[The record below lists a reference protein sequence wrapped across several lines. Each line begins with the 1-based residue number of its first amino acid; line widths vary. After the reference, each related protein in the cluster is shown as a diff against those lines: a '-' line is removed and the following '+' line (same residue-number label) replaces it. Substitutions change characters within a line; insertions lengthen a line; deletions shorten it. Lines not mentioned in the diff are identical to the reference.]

1 MLAIRQCAQ
10 AALIRG
16 TFARSSV
23 SPYKHVMNTSH
34 APKESLRVLSLAALG
49 VVFGDI
55 GTSPLYTMK
64 EVFGGV
70 HHPLTINAANVLGI
84 LSLIFW
90 ALTLVVAVKYVSFI
104 MRADNKGEGGIMALM
119 ALALRNLPEG
129 SISRRLVLM
138 LGLFGAALFY
148 GDGVVAP
155 SISVLSAIEGLS
167 IITPKFTPFVI
178 PLTLGVLIALFLI
191 QSRGTA
197 HLGRLFGPVMLLWF
211 LTLAALGIW
220 NIAQAPNVLKA
231 INPYYG
237 AHFLYTHPSLGFLTL
252 GAVVLAL
259 TGAEALYA
267 DMGHFGRK
275 PIQIVW
281 FSLVLPSLVI
291 NYFGQGALILQD
303 KTAIANPFF
312 HMAPEW
318 ALYPLVLIATCATVI
333 ASQAVITGAFSVTQQ
348 AMQLGYTPRLDIQHT
363 SGDQI
368 GQIYIPA
375 INWMMLVTVIA
386 LVLGFRSSS
395 NLAAAYG
402 IAVTGTMLTTSILA
416 FYVSSRLWHWN
427 PWRAFFGALPF
438 ICIDLTFFAASSV
451 KIVDGGWFPLI
462 FGFTLFL
469 MLTTW
474 KRGRLLL
481 HKRLSE
487 EAIELQ
493 PFVNSLSPE
502 SGVTR
507 IPGTA
512 VFLTG
517 NLDGVPHAM
526 LHSLK
531 HYKVLHE
538 RIALVAVNTL
548 DVPYVPDAQRV
559 TVEVLPNQFWRIKVF
574 YGFMDEPNLPEA
586 LEWCT
591 EQGLDFD
598 MMETSFFIGRET
610 LIARMHSEMN
620 FWREKLFIAMSRN
633 ASSAASFFKLPANR
647 VVEMGSQIV
656 L

>member
-1 MLAIRQCAQ
+1 
-10 AALIRG
+10 
-16 TFARSSV
+16 
-23 SPYKHVMNTSH
+23 MNTAH
-34 APKESLRVLSLAALG
+34 APRESLRALSLAALG

-70 HHPLTINAANVLGI
+70 HHPLAINTTNVLGI

-129 SISRRLVLM
+129 SVGRRLVLM

-167 IITPKFTPFVI
+167 IITPQFTPFVI

-197 HLGRLFGPVMLLWF
+197 HVGRLFGPIMLLWF
-211 LTLAALGIW
+211 LTLAVLGIW
-220 NIAQAPNVLKA
+220 NILHAPGVLKA

-237 AHFLYTHPSLGFLTL
+237 AHFLHIHPGLGFLTL

-281 FSLVLPSLVI
+281 FSLVLPALVI
-291 NYFGQGALILQD
+291 NYFGQGALLLQD
-303 KTAIANPFF
+303 KTAIANPFY

-318 ALYPLVLIATCATVI
+318 ALYPLILIATCATVI

-375 INWMMLVTVIA
+375 INWMMLVAVIA

-416 FYVSSRLWHWN
+416 FYVSSRLWNWN

-462 FGFTLFL
+462 FGATLFL

-481 HKRLSE
+481 QKRLSE
-487 EAIELQ
+487 EAIDLQ
-493 PFVNSLSPE
+493 PFVQSLGPD

-507 IPGTA
+507 ILGTA

-517 NLDGVPHAM
+517 NLQGVPHAM

-538 RIALVAVNTL
+538 RVALVAVNTL

-559 TVEVLPNQFWRIKVF
+559 IVEVLPNHFWRIKVF

-586 LEWCT
+586 LEWCA

-610 LIARMHSEMN
+610 LIARVNSEMN

-647 VVEMGSQIV
+647 VVEMGSQVV